1 MEAVKD
7 IKNQIKEPL
16 SEQTKAVFDY
26 LGSVEDAIKSINKDL
41 VEFVHCTVDNDC
53 SGAENA

>member
-7 IKNQIKEPL
+7 IRNQIKESL

-26 LGSVEDAIKSINKDL
+26 LGAVEDAIKSINKDL

-53 SGAENA
+53 SGDENA